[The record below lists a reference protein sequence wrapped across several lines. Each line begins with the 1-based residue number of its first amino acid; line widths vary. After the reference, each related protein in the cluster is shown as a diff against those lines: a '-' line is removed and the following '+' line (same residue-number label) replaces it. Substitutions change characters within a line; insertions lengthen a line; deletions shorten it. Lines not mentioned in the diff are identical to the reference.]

1 MGFVRSMSRTQNIAI
16 CSQPLKVMGGSSWE
30 GPLSE
35 AFWADQGIDKIDEQT
50 DRNDRAQYVVEDHG
64 AALTGDRRRTR
75 RARKPRGRER
85 QSRGRRCRAW
95 DFSWLGHHGV
105 QD

>member
-1 MGFVRSMSRTQNIAI
+1 MGLVISTSRAQNIAI
-16 CSQPLKVMGGSSWE
+16 CSQPLKVMGGPSWE
-30 GPLSE
+30 CPPSE
-35 AFWADQGIDKIDEQT
+35 TFWADQGIDKIDEQT

-64 AALTGDRRRTR
+64 AALTGDRRRAR
-75 RARKPRGRER
+75 RARTPRGRER

-95 DFSWLGHHGV
+95 DNSWLWHYGV